1 MTDDPAGGKFPGRG
15 NNHRL
20 NRPTGEP
27 QPDPRLDGLGPNRAM
42 VLAPG
47 QHGPNAPQQPHP
59 DETSQAELPDETP
72 RAELPDDTPDPH
84 FTPNSNSHPQTP
96 VSQPGHVHV
105 DGTPTHHVGQNLP
118 DASQAM
124 PGPAMTPVFFR
135 RSVDGTPAHHAAQHD
150 PYVGE
155 EPYRSVPR
163 PDDTPHRTP
172 LDEGLTWVNEGGE
185 EKLKWLGDPKD
196 APFLDNGPYEVHLNV
211 SGELEQSYNPADRD
225 DASHA
230 TYYEPSSADSRDLHI
245 GGHPDESGFMAMPNG
260 ELRWVGPRDD
270 VPLTPDGHV
279 SLGDKG
285 EVVVDPPPEVFRA
298 DYREREPFAGE
309 RSEFGDRSGHG
320 DRLEPAGHHRQE
332 PFTGERADFG
342 DRSGGQGDA
351 LPSAEPAGYHKQEPF
366 TGDERSGFGDRS
378 GGQGDALPSAEPA
391 GYRER
396 EPFVG
401 DERSGFGDRSGGQ
414 GDSLPSAEP
423 TTLVKPVHSVQPEN
437 GTSGSPEES
446 GLAWVNG
453 DGTWKLK
460 WVGDPKDAPLL
471 DNGPYEARIGKNGDV
486 QTLYNGH
493 DEGDPTKVFAS
504 GKPGSGNPDDG
515 TAGLIVMPNGDLR
528 WVGPR
533 NKAPFLDDGKVVLG
547 KDGKIE
553 FGGPKC
559 APDGTTRTEGTQRPL
574 AIQDPNSDGPPP
586 GFHGLPTYGSLP
598 GEGRQGVKPYSPREE
613 RTGDGGGSGGS
624 SGGQGDGPLTR
635 GVRAPM
641 PIAKEADG
649 KGGGGNSG
657 GSAGGQGDGPLGRAV
672 AVQAPMAKV
681 GDGKGGG
688 GGSGGSAGGQEAV
701 PGKPVTSIK
710 PVAKVEDGKGGGGGQ
725 EGNGKGGGGGSGGS
739 AGGQGDGLLQ
749 PRTLYKPV
757 AKESDGKGGSG
768 GQEGNGGGSGG
779 SAGGQ
784 GDGPLTRG
792 VKVQAPMAKVGDG
805 KGSGGGSGGSA
816 GGQGAVPG
824 EPVTSIKPV
833 AKEGDGKGGD
843 GKGGDGKGGDGKGGD
858 GKEGDGKGGDGKGG
872 DGKGGDGKEGDGKE
886 GDGKGGDGKGG
897 DGKGGDGKEGD
908 GKGGDGK
915 GGDGKGGDGKGG
927 DGKGGDGKGG
937 DGKGGDGKDGKPKP
951 LPAVKSADGKGN
963 LRFNKDDWLKLL
975 GALHDVENGLIDYA
989 AISKYGELNGTFRAQ
1004 PRDTQWEPAKD
1015 LNARA
1020 SKFGGSVETVN
1031 EALRQRLSTVVNAM
1045 RWAIEVFENT
1055 DDLANYSLN
1064 DFVTEFPDLNSGGG
1078 KMSGGQGSGGN

>member
-27 QPDPRLDGLGPNRAM
+27 QPDSRLDGLGPNRGM

-47 QHGPNAPQQPHP
+47 QHGPNAPQQPDP
-59 DETSQAELPDETP
+59 DETT

-84 FTPNSNSHPQTP
+84 FTPDSNSHPQFP
-96 VSQPGHVHV
+96 LSQPGHV
-105 DGTPTHHVGQNLP
+105 DGTPTHFVGQNLP
-118 DASQAM
+118 DASPAM

-135 RSVDGTPAHHAAQHD
+135 RSVDGTPAHHVAQHD
-150 PYVGE
+150 PDVE

-172 LDEGLTWVNEGGE
+172 HDEGLTWVNEGGE

-225 DASHA
+225 DASNA

-260 ELRWVGPRDD
+260 ELRWVGSRDD

-285 EVVVDPPPEVFRA
+285 EIVVDPPPEVFRA

-366 TGDERSGFGDRS
+366 TGDERSDFGDRS
-378 GGQGDALPSAEPA
+378 GGQGDALPSAEPS

-401 DERSGFGDRSGGQ
+401 DERSDFGDRSGGQ
-414 GDSLPSAEP
+414 GDALPSAEP

-453 DGTWKLK
+453 DGNWKLK

-515 TAGLIVMPNGDLR
+515 TAGLLVMPNGDLR

-533 NKAPFLDDGKVVLG
+533 NKAPLLDDGKVVLG

-559 APDGTTRTEGTQRPL
+559 ASDGTARTEGTQHPL
-574 AIQDPNSDGPPP
+574 VIQDPNSDGPPP

-598 GEGRQGVKPYSPREE
+598 SEGRQGVKPHTPREE

-624 SGGQGDGPLTR
+624 SGGQG
-635 GVRAPM
+635 
-641 PIAKEADG
+641 
-649 KGGGGNSG
+649 SH
-657 GSAGGQGDGPLGRAV
+657 
-672 AVQAPMAKV
+672 
-681 GDGKGGG
+681 
-688 GGSGGSAGGQEAV
+688 
-701 PGKPVTSIK
+701 
-710 PVAKVEDGKGGGGGQ
+710 
-725 EGNGKGGGGGSGGS
+725 
-739 AGGQGDGLLQ
+739 
-749 PRTLYKPV
+749 
-757 AKESDGKGGSG
+757 GKGGSG
-768 GQEGNGGGSGG
+768 GREGDGKGDGGGNGGSGG
-779 SAGGQ
+779 SSGGGQ

-792 VKVQAPMAKVGDG
+792 VSGPMPVAKVGDG
-805 KGSGGGSGGSA
+805 KGSGGGSGGSSG
-816 GGQGAVPG
+816 GGQGDGPLTRGVAVEAP
-824 EPVTSIKPV
+824 K
-833 AKEGDGKGGD
+833 AKVGDGKG
-843 GKGGDGKGGDGKGGD
+843 
-858 GKEGDGKGGDGKGG
+858 
-872 DGKGGDGKEGDGKE
+872 
-886 GDGKGGDGKGG
+886 
-897 DGKGGDGKEGD
+897 
-908 GKGGDGK
+908 
-915 GGDGKGGDGKGG
+915 
-927 DGKGGDGKGG
+927 
-937 DGKGGDGKDGKPKP
+937 
-951 LPAVKSADGKGN
+951 
-963 LRFNKDDWLKLL
+963 
-975 GALHDVENGLIDYA
+975 
-989 AISKYGELNGTFRAQ
+989 
-1004 PRDTQWEPAKD
+1004 
-1015 LNARA
+1015 
-1020 SKFGGSVETVN
+1020 
-1031 EALRQRLSTVVNAM
+1031 
-1045 RWAIEVFENT
+1045 
-1055 DDLANYSLN
+1055 
-1064 DFVTEFPDLNSGGG
+1064 SGGG
-1078 KMSGGQGSGGN
+1078 SGGSSGGGQGDGPLTRGVSGPMPVAKVGDG

>member
-15 NNHRL
+15 SNHRL

-47 QHGPNAPQQPHP
+47 QHGPNAPQQPDP
-59 DETSQAELPDETP
+59 DETT

-135 RSVDGTPAHHAAQHD
+135 RSVDGTPANHVAQHGPD
-150 PYVGE
+150 VQ
-155 EPYRSVPR
+155 EPGPR

-172 LDEGLTWVNEGGE
+172 LDEGLAWVKEGGE

-196 APFLDNGPYEVHLNV
+196 APFLDNGPYEVHLNA

-225 DASHA
+225 DASNA
-230 TYYEPSSADSRDLHI
+230 TYYEPSSADDRDLHI
-245 GGHPDESGFMAMPNG
+245 GGHPDESGFMAMPDG
-260 ELRWVGPRDD
+260 ELRWVGPRGD

-309 RSEFGDRSGHG
+309 RSEFGDRSG
-320 DRLEPAGHHRQE
+320 
-332 PFTGERADFG
+332 
-342 DRSGGQGDA
+342 
-351 LPSAEPAGYHKQEPF
+351 
-366 TGDERSGFGDRS
+366 
-378 GGQGDALPSAEPA
+378 GQGDALPSAEPA

-401 DERSGFGDRSGGQ
+401 DERSDFHDRSGGQ
-414 GDSLPSAEP
+414 GDALPSAEP
-423 TTLVKPVHSVQPEN
+423 TTMVKPVHSVQPGD
-437 GTSGSPEES
+437 GTSGSSEES

-471 DNGPYEARIGKNGDV
+471 DNGPYEARIGKDGDV
-486 QTLYNGH
+486 HTLYNGH

-533 NKAPFLDDGKVVLG
+533 DKAPLLDDGKVALG

-553 FGGPKC
+553 FDGPKC
-559 APDGTTRTEGTQRPL
+559 APDGTSRTEGTQQPL
-574 AIQDPNSDGPPP
+574 VIQDPNSDGPPP

-598 GEGRQGVKPYSPREE
+598 GEGRQGVKPHTPREE

-624 SGGQGDGPLTR
+624 SGGQGSHGRGGSGGREGDGKGDGGGSGSGSSGEPRAAHMAPTTLAKPVGKESDGKGGAGGREGDGGGSGGSAGGQGDGPLTR

-649 KGGGGNSG
+649 KGGGGGSG
-657 GSAGGQGDGPLGRAV
+657 GSAGGQGDGPLTRGV
-672 AVQAPMAKV
+672 AVEAPMAKV
-681 GDGKGGG
+681 GDGKG
-688 GGSGGSAGGQEAV
+688 S
-701 PGKPVTSIK
+701 
-710 PVAKVEDGKGGGGGQ
+710 
-725 EGNGKGGGGGSGGS
+725 GGGSGGS

-833 AKEGDGKGGD
+833 AKVGDGKGGEGKGGDGKEGDGKGGD
-843 GKGGDGKGGDGKGGD
+843 GKDGKGGD
-858 GKEGDGKGGDGKGG
+858 GKEGDGKGGDGK
-872 DGKGGDGKEGDGKE
+872 
-886 GDGKGGDGKGG
+886 

-915 GGDGKGGDGKGG
+915 DGKGGDGKEGDGKGGDGKDGKGGDGKEG
-927 DGKGGDGKGG
+927 DGKGGDGKDGKGG
-937 DGKGGDGKDGKPKP
+937 DGKDGKGGDGKDGKPKP

-989 AISKYGELNGTFRAQ
+989 TFSRYGELNGTFTAQ
-1004 PRDTQWEPAKD
+1004 PRDTQWGPAKD

-1078 KMSGGQGSGGN
+1078 KMSGGQGSGGA